1 MVNSRNSIKAWNV
14 ASFELMNLPRASA
27 AIMNSL
33 LLVVACCM
41 KQGSGPVEPI
51 VDRTGKVPPEPRFV
65 VDLEPW
71 TRVFFHNLSDLFRTP
86 QPGLELSSPPG
97 DFWGDVFVAPHL
109 PWRRFLESAFYH
121 VAIIAALWGTAQ
133 FWPRPLIKDRATF
146 SSRDVIYYS
155 ASEYLPPLDTR
166 RAHI

>member
-1 MVNSRNSIKAWNV
+1 PSPTLSLHSSLIPSAHGLPPPLNHMVNSRNSIKAWNV

-33 LLVVACCM
+33 LLDVACCM
-41 KQGSGPVEPI
+41 KQGSGPVEPV

-86 QPGLELSSPPG
+86 QP
-97 DFWGDVFVAPHL
+97 
-109 PWRRFLESAFYH
+109 
-121 VAIIAALWGTAQ
+121 
-133 FWPRPLIKDRATF
+133 
-146 SSRDVIYYS
+146 
-155 ASEYLPPLDTR
+155 
-166 RAHI
+166 